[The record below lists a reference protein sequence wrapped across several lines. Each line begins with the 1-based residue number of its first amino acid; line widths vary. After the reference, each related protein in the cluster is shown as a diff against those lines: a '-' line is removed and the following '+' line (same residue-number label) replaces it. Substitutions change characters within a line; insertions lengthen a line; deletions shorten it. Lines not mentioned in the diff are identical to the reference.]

1 MATKTELANL
11 ALSHLR
17 QNRSLLSDLD
27 VDTSPIAR
35 TVRLFYNTAR
45 KKILALHSWN
55 FATNRVAL
63 ALDGTQDEGD
73 IKDYAYKYVMPSN
86 SVAILAIEPR
96 MQFEVRKGKI
106 YTHKEQAIAR
116 YIEDVT
122 DTSLFSI
129 GFENTF
135 TYYLAFILAPTI
147 TEDKTLE
154 QMLFNKYQKA
164 LLEAKMED
172 SNEELTTSVNIASW
186 HQVY

>member
-17 QNRSLLSDLD
+17 QSRSLLSDVD

-45 KKILALHSWN
+45 KKILALHTWN

-73 IKDYAYKYVMPSN
+73 LKDYAYKYVMPAN
-86 SVAILAIEPR
+86 SVSIISINTNA
-96 MQFEVRKGKI
+96 QFEVRKGKI
-106 YTHKEQAIAR
+106 YTHKAQAIAK

-129 GFENTF
+129 GFETTF
-135 TYYLAFILAPTI
+135 TYYLAFVLAPTI
-147 TEDKTLE
+147 SEDKALE

-164 LLEAKMED
+164 LLEAKAED
-172 SNEELTTSVNIASW
+172 SNENYLVSSHTATW